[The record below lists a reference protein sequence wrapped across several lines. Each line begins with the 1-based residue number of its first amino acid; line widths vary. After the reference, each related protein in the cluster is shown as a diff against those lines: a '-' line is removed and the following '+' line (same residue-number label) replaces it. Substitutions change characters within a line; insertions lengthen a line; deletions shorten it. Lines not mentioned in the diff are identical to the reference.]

1 MILESKNLLV
11 RKIIMESDNKEL
23 PIKNYFKSL
32 YDEGIEYLKEKEVE
46 LGVDLQFLFTF
57 GAAIPPLSKVFSEF
71 YQFKYPELNER
82 DINLLVVSILSVI
95 FSVSKDS
102 LLNLY
107 NKIKEQ
113 GLNKE
118 LKSGEDFLKKRNEK
132 LNSFFTKV
140 GIGVKNYTNIIKFSA
155 LVPILPVIVNMF
167 ENSELNSSDI
177 FKIFGS
183 MVIWLSFEKSGD
195 FLKEFFSGLI
205 KSSRSYK

>member
-57 GAAIPPLSKVFSEF
+57 GAAIPPLSKMFSEF

-205 KSSRSYK
+205 KSSRSNK